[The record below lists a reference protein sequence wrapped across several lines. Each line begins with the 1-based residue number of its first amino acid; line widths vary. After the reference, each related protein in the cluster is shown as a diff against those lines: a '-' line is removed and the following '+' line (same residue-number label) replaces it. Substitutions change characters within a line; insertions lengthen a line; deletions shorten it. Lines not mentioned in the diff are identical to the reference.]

1 MAEFLVIASKYC
13 IPTLHWI
20 THSRKEKEN
29 KLQATL
35 EDANPKLSLTH
46 LLTDGGEV

>member
-1 MAEFLVIASKYC
+1 MWKILGFVGEKQA
-13 IPTLHWI
+13 
-20 THSRKEKEN
+20 RKP
-29 KLQATL
+29 QATL